1 MPKRNAQAEWAG
13 DLLTGKG
20 KMEFGSGAF
29 TGAYSFKTRFEDGE
43 AGTNP
48 EELIAAAHA
57 GCFSMAFSA
66 VLGDAG
72 FKPNSVK
79 TTAEVTVV
87 KSADGF
93 TITKSELHTE
103 ADIPGIDEATFQE
116 SAKAAKAGCPVSKA
130 LAGVEITLDA
140 RLI

>member
-1 MPKRNAQAEWAG
+1 MPKRSAQAEWAG

-20 KMEFGSGAF
+20 KMEFGSF
-29 TGAYSFKTRFEDGE
+29 TGPYTFKTRFEDGE

-57 GCFSMAFSA
+57 GCYSMAFSA

-72 FKPNSVK
+72 FKPNSIK
-79 TTAEVTVV
+79 TTAEVTVI
-87 KSADGF
+87 KSGDGF
-93 TITKSELHTE
+93 TITKSELHTQ

-116 SAKAAKAGCPVSKA
+116 KANAAKAGCPVSKA

-140 RLI
+140 KLV

>member
-1 MPKRNAQAEWAG
+1 MPKRNAQAEWTG

-20 KMEFGSGAF
+20 NVEFGSGAF
-29 TGAYSFKTRFEDGE
+29 KGAYSFKTRFEDDE

-72 FKPNSVK
+72 FKPNSIK
-79 TTAEVTVV
+79 TTAQVTVV

-93 TITKSELHTE
+93 SITKSELNTE

-116 SAKAAKAGCPVSKA
+116 KANAAKAGCPVSKA
-130 LAGVEITLDA
+130 LAGVEITLNA
-140 RLI
+140 KLV